1 MRWCFKSSKGRRGGK
16 NILNNVISKR
26 IKIFVG
32 AFGSGKTEIAI
43 NYSIYC
49 RKSHTKVAIVDLD
62 IVNPYFRTREAKDAL
77 NLKRVKVISPEGKM
91 AYADLP
97 LISPEIKGLI
107 QNFNYHLIL
116 DVGGDDVGSV
126 VLGNFG
132 NIIQNYDY
140 EMLLVVNSYRPFTQS
155 VPQIKQMAQEIEN
168 TSRLKISGIVSNPN
182 LGRQTDKKII
192 KQGHILI
199 RQAAQ
204 TLEVPVKFIC
214 IDERFSK
221 KIRQENFEEPIF
233 YIKRFMHLPW
243 N

>member
-1 MRWCFKSSKGRRGGK
+1 M
-16 NILNNVISKR
+16 NKR

-32 AFGSGKTEIAI
+32 GFGSGKTEIAI

-49 RKSHTKVAIVDLD
+49 RKSYTKVAIVDLD
-62 IVNPYFRTREAKDAL
+62 IVNPYFRTREARDAL
-77 NLKRVKVISPEGKM
+77 NLKGVEVVAPEGKLT
-91 AYADLP
+91 YTDVP

-107 QNFNYHLIL
+107 QNPDYCLIL

-126 VLGNFG
+126 VLGNFR
-132 NIIQNYDY
+132 NIIQDFGY
-140 EMLLVVNSYRPFTQS
+140 EMLLVVNPYRPFARG

-168 TSRLKISGIVSNPN
+168 RSRLKISGIISNPN
-182 LGRQTDKKII
+182 LSRQTDEKII

-199 RQAAQ
+199 RQASQ
-204 TLEVPVKFIC
+204 KLNLPIKFIC
-214 IDERFSK
+214 IDEQFSQK
-221 KIRQENFEEPIF
+221 VKQEDFVEPIF